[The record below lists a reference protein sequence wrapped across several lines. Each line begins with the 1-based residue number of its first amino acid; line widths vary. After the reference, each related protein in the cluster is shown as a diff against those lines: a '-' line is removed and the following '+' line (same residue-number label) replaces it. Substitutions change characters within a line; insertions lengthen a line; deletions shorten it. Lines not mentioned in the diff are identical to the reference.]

1 MKVFRRTAAS
11 HGSTSPS
18 RPRTSSRILLLNVI
32 IGILAVV
39 VVVLLIP
46 FLQRTILS
54 PPVNP
59 ARADGRS
66 GAIQLDVLNGCGV
79 QGVATSI
86 TAYLRAR
93 GFDVVEMRNYR
104 SFDMQESLVVDR
116 TGIRQNAEQV
126 AYALGINKRNV
137 IQQINE
143 DYFVDVSVVIGRD
156 YATLKPSH

>member
-1 MKVFRRTAAS
+1 MKVLRRTAAPHAS
-11 HGSTSPS
+11 KNPS
-18 RPRTSSRILLLNVI
+18 RPRPSSRILLLNVI

-39 VVVLLIP
+39 VAVLLIP

-59 ARADGRS
+59 ARAEGRS

-79 QGVATSI
+79 QGAATSI

-116 TGIRQNAEQV
+116 TGIRENAERV
-126 AYALGINKRNV
+126 AYALGINKRNI

-156 YATLKPSH
+156 YASLKPSH